1 MKSLKEIQDKQ
12 EARPETG
19 NEESLG
25 LTEKLADLNLEEKKE
40 LGSDDKVSEVSIP
53 SQ

>member
-1 MKSLKEIQDKQ
+1 MEDKQ

-40 LGSDDKVSEVSIP
+40 NEVEGP
-53 SQ
+53 HFV